1 MYSLT
6 ETRCVRHKVALP
18 SHGEQSP
25 VDHNLPL
32 VGEASGQHSL
42 RASKLAVPQQ
52 HPREFCLTASCH
64 TTLVD
69 QRNLSFSSMFAV
81 GPFHPS
87 SCGDGRKWLWSEY
100 VPPPQRKKRV
110 GNLILKAGVS
120 GVCSWLLGF
129 WAGHMPENEAFMAK
143 VR

>member
-52 HPREFCLTASCH
+52 HPRELCLTASCH

-69 QRNLSFSSMFAV
+69 QRNLSFSSRPCLQWGLFIPALVETEGSGCGLNMSR
-81 GPFHPS
+81 HPR
-87 SCGDGRKWLWSEY
+87 GKNVLET
-100 VPPPQRKKRV
+100 
-110 GNLILKAGVS
+110 
-120 GVCSWLLGF
+120 
-129 WAGHMPENEAFMAK
+129 
-143 VR
+143 